1 MYDIQ
6 IRNVVSDGNISVKR
20 VIFIALPPPTLD
32 EKEPL
37 PPATISEESER
48 Y

>member
-1 MYDIQ
+1 MVYKLEMFFPM
-6 IRNVVSDGNISVKR
+6 VISVSKELF
-20 VIFIALPPPTLD
+20 FIALPPPTLD
-32 EKEPL
+32 EKEPP